1 MDLIQEY
8 REVEAKSRE
17 KYRGRMERQYKIVKP
32 DATPEEIRYAM
43 DTDQGSQVFSQAV
56 RPIFLEIEKETKKEK
71 IVLMAILCLISSLNR
86 LGMQMHA
93 MHIVKSKS
101 VMRTS
106 SVSLRL

>member
-32 DATPEEIRYAM
+32 DATQEEIRYAM

-56 RPIFLEIEKETKKEK
+56 SFPCE
-71 IVLMAILCLISSLNR
+71 LMKTPSGSYEFP
-86 LGMQMHA
+86 
-93 MHIVKSKS
+93 
-101 VMRTS
+101 
-106 SVSLRL
+106 